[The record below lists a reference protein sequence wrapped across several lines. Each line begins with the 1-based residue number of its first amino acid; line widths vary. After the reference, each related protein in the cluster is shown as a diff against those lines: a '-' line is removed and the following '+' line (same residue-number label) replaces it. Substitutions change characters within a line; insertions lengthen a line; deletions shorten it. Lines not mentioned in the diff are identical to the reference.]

1 MTSGSNF
8 MSVKGVFRYK
18 ANGWVHLREFY
29 TGLPWKVEESKAYL
43 CKGVD
48 GLMVLADRKYAVLD

>member
-1 MTSGSNF
+1 